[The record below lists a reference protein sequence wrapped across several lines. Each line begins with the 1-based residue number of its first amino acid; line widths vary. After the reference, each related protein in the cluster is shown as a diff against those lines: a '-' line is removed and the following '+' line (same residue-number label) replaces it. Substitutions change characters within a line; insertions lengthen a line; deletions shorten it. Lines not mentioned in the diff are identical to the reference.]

1 MEVDLNAL
9 EEGLNESEWSETP
22 EELHIENEEFD
33 FSKPIQTHMTVF
45 KMGESLTVS
54 GETEF
59 ELGMSCARCLEPFT
73 KRMTGGFKFILQKGR
88 PRTMEGDEDEAIIWL
103 DDAMGKID
111 IGEQVKD
118 YILLEIPM
126 NPVCR
131 ESCAGLCPSCGQNFN
146 LGRCDCKE
154 EKTDPRWEALQGLAS
169 E

>member
-1 MEVDLNAL
+1 MEIDLNAL
-9 EEGLNESEWSETP
+9 EEGNNEFEWSETP
-22 EELHIENEEFD
+22 EELHIKDEELD
-33 FSKPIQTHMTVF
+33 FSKPIQTRIAVF
-45 KMGESLTVS
+45 KMGDSLSAS

-59 ELGMSCARCLEPFT
+59 ELRMACARCLEPFT
-73 KRMTGGFKFILQKGR
+73 QRMSGGFEFILQKGR
-88 PRTMEGDEDEAIIWL
+88 PTTMEGDEDEAIIWL
-103 DDAMGKID
+103 DDAKGKID

-118 YILLEIPM
+118 YVLLEIPL

-146 LGRCDCKE
+146 QGCCDCKQ